1 MRMRPRA
8 TILMA
13 AATLLIDSALG
24 WVTLSQARLG
34 AQLYDIR
41 EQTRGN
47 HTSVPPLQ
55 KLGYVWSLP
64 DDAASSA
71 GLGGTR

>member
-1 MRMRPRA
+1 M
-8 TILMA
+8 
-13 AATLLIDSALG
+13 LLLLLFESALG

-55 KLGYVWSLP
+55 KLQS
-64 DDAASSA
+64 
-71 GLGGTR
+71 GGTTHSPPA